1 MKKILKLALAF
12 CAVATSWSVLAQDD
26 VPELKKETV
35 IIDQFTYTNAVNSA
49 ARDNIRA
56 AALSGMVSRGRFVV
70 VDALTSDKLAAL
82 YANRNYEDDVND
94 ANWQAE
100 SQAAFKE
107 LGAQKLIQGQAN
119 NLSFSSETKDG
130 KTTHKAQITFSLKVY
145 NIMDGSLIG
154 SKDIQSTGSSG
165 KSKDAAFDSAVSSIN
180 TQMRTFVDE
189 YFKFET
195 AIIEMGEADKKG
207 RIKSVYIAGG
217 SEMGVSTGTI
227 FNVYGERTIGGR
239 TTRQEI
245 GKIVAKE
252 VMEGVT
258 KCNVTKGDDVIKT
271 KFNDKEKMVV
281 VSAGERL
288 FAGLGDMFK

>member
-1 MKKILKLALAF
+1 MKNLLKLALAF
-12 CAVATSWSVLAQDD
+12 CAVATSWSALAQDD

-35 IIDQFTYTNAVNSA
+35 IIDQFTYTNAVSSA

-56 AALSGMVSRGRFVV
+56 AALSGMVNRGRFVA

-100 SQAAFKE
+100 SQTAFKE
-107 LGAQKLIQGQAN
+107 LGAQKLIHGQVN

-130 KTTHKAQITFSLKVY
+130 KTTHKAQITFTLKVY
-145 NIMDGSLIG
+145 NIMDGSVIG
-154 SKDIQSTGSSG
+154 SKDIQSTGSSS
-165 KSKDAAFDSAVSSIN
+165 KSNEAAFDSAVSSIN
-180 TQMRTFVDE
+180 TQMTAFVDE

-217 SEMGVSTGTI
+217 SEMGVSTGTV
-227 FNVYGERTIGGR
+227 FNVYGERVIGGR

-252 VMEGVT
+252 VMDGVT
-258 KCNVTKGDDVIKT
+258 KCNVTKGDEVIKA

-281 VSAGERL
+281 VSAGERM